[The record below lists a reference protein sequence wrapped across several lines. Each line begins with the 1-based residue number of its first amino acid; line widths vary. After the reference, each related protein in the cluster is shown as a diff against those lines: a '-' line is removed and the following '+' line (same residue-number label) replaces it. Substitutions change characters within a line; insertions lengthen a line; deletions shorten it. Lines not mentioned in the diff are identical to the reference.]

1 MSKKKKSI
9 AALGTAIADYEK
21 HSGNAPTSAV
31 QQLVEAF
38 LSTNNP
44 AKRQKRI
51 AEIKAKHEGMAEM
64 LEENSGLIASEVEQ
78 ALYRA
83 ATGYTVTERKE
94 KIVNGRRSVEVTEK
108 HILPSQAAIEFFL
121 INKKPE
127 DYSRTGGKQ
136 GDGDGK
142 ISEILEALKNA

>member
-9 AALGTAIADYEK
+9 AALGAAIADYEK
-21 HSGNAPTSAV
+21 HSGSEPSSAV
-31 QQLVEAF
+31 QQLVDAYF
-38 LSTNNP
+38 STNNP

-51 AEIKAKHEGMAEM
+51 AEIKAKHEGVAAM
-64 LEENSGLIASEVEQ
+64 LAQNSELIASEVEQ

-94 KIVNGRRSVEVTEK
+94 KITNGRRSVETTER

-121 INKKPE
+121 INRKPA
-127 DYSRTGGKQ
+127 DYSRTGGKTS
-136 GDGDGK
+136 DGEGK
-142 ISEILEALKNA
+142 LSEILEALKNA

>member
-9 AALGTAIADYEK
+9 AALGAAIADYEK
-21 HSGNAPTSAV
+21 HSGNEPTSAV
-31 QQLVEAF
+31 QELVNAF

-51 AEIKAKHEGMAEM
+51 AEIKSKHEGVAAM
-64 LEENSGLIASEVEQ
+64 LAENSELIASEVEQ

-94 KIVNGRRSVEVTEK
+94 KIINGRRCVETTEK
-108 HILPSQAAIEFFL
+108 HILPSQAAIEFYL
-121 INKKPE
+121 INKKPA
-127 DYSRTGGKQ
+127 DYSRTGGKT
-136 GDGDGK
+136 GDGEGK
-142 ISEILEALKNA
+142 LSEILEALRNA